1 MKAPLIID
9 RPDLQ
14 AWQQKA
20 VFGALTAAIW
30 VAWIFLW
37 MPLITLLGWVFF
49 GYQFQFH
56 MLDLD
61 GYKGFLNL
69 LIIYGVVVIGMGGAL
84 VLWAIY
90 NHIRFRGVDR
100 RHASAPPTSTE
111 IAAWIDH
118 PSSAVNA
125 WRSYAIMTVHHDDHG
140 GITRVDPSEA
150 DTDAPCT
157 HVARAPLLESAG

>member
-69 LIIYGVVVIGMGGAL
+69 LIIYGVVVSGRGGARRW
-84 VLWAIY
+84 WAV
-90 NHIRFRGVDR
+90 RGRSRPAR
-100 RHASAPPTSTE
+100 RHATAPTR
-111 IAAWIDH
+111 AA
-118 PSSAVNA
+118 
-125 WRSYAIMTVHHDDHG
+125 
-140 GITRVDPSEA
+140 
-150 DTDAPCT
+150 
-157 HVARAPLLESAG
+157 